1 MRPEVR
7 VRLLYFLGFFAIVV
21 IIIVGVAVLTSGGNT
36 ISNRE
41 GAALTAEKRYVTDE
55 FEPAF
60 SFVAVGEGWVSMGEF
75 NGFLAIGRES
85 SEKTSELAFITVE
98 GVINPNKPLDY
109 SDREPAPE
117 DMVSWLQNHPHLQT
131 EQPEP
136 VSIGGIKGV
145 YFDAVVVDPSRVFL
159 FDLSKGQWYAAEGD
173 KSRFIVLED
182 VRGET
187 VTIVVEARAVDFE
200 EVLPKAQKVLD
211 TVKWRG
217 S

>member
-1 MRPEVR
+1 MKPEVR

-21 IIIVGVAVLTSGGNT
+21 VLIVGVALLTSGGNT

-41 GAALTAEKRYVTDE
+41 GAALSAEKRYVSDE

-85 SEKTSELAFITVE
+85 AGETSELAFINVE
-98 GVINPNKPLDY
+98 EVINPNNPRDFD
-109 SDREPAPE
+109 DREPAPE
-117 DMVSWLQNHPHLQT
+117 DMVGWLQNHPHLQT

-159 FDLSKGQWYAAEGD
+159 FGLSRGEWYAAEGD